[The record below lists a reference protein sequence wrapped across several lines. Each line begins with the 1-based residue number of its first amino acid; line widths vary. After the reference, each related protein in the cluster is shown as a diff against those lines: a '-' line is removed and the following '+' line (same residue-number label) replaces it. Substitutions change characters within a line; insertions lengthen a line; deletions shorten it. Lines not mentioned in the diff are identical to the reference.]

1 MRGVSSSLL
10 SDPSLVHDPV
20 SRSDRLPTKVYVEP
34 RLAGIMYA
42 TGMQKEVSV
51 DYAREALVTGALLLL
66 AVVSA
71 VNVPSPTVNSEVLTR
86 IASTAP

>member
-1 MRGVSSSLL
+1 
-10 SDPSLVHDPV
+10 
-20 SRSDRLPTKVYVEP
+20 
-34 RLAGIMYA
+34 MYA